1 MFQAGPASA
10 RRRMSPATAGPKNLH
25 PGSSNG
31 HTPSR
36 VTSKTSRTSRQRK
49 IAVKDPLEELIPWLR
64 TASPFDAALG
74 TPALPDLSA
83 LPGLSVLPWDY
94 PWPHQSPLKRSVSS
108 KPPTFSSSEPSG
120 ASGGLLSRYAQ
131 PPEDPWSRAARS
143 LGDHS
148 PHPISSG
155 LPLAFPPPMAYPD
168 LPKYW
173 DAPPAPWSART
184 RPDHG
189 LDFLPEPPA
198 QNYPTRFT
206 NTAQT
211 FSEPRAASSSNAPVS
226 STNAA
231 PAWPVHEF
239 DLTQDALR
247 AGAEKT
253 GRWGRRAPV
262 PYPAPIPPSPE
273 HVESAQY
280 WRAGPGPSAASE
292 QPVNGFYLSPV
303 GKAPS
308 WEQVAPTATPWSVSP
323 KLPSPTSW
331 GEVSSGVECYTSGG
345 NLHCITPGGRRFT
358 VPAEGL
364 PDGLRIAPGD
374 PDFHYYSTSVGPQP
388 GNLRRPMP
396 GVINDPTPA
405 LRSMV
410 RPATPEGTENP
421 AAPWYAQLLGTLAP
435 SALNPLSGSPSWP
448 VRSYTTTDQNGTPL
462 VVNVTQPGHPLYPGV
477 VVRYGTT
484 SPSGAMIHNEGSGLA
499 VEQGPRSWIPRD
511 VRDWA
516 ADHVWRG
523 QSEDILKGG
532 RRHQPRELPLGR

>member
-1 MFQAGPASA
+1 M
-10 RRRMSPATAGPKNLH
+10 N
-25 PGSSNG
+25 
-31 HTPSR
+31 
-36 VTSKTSRTSRQRK
+36 SRQDEFTPYWLQT
-49 IAVKDPLEELIPWLR
+49 AMPSSENGEMPGQPVMFPWE
-64 TASPFDAALG
+64 
-74 TPALPDLSA
+74 
-83 LPGLSVLPWDY
+83 Y
-94 PWPHQSPLKRSVSS
+94 PWPHTAPQTMWPASN
-108 KPPTFSSSEPSG
+108 PSG
-120 ASGGLLSRYAQ
+120 
-131 PPEDPWSRAARS
+131 
-143 LGDHS
+143 
-148 PHPISSG
+148 SSA
-155 LPLAFPPPMAYPD
+155 LPLALPSSPHKGADAIAREEHQGVDARLDGLPRDALTLRGLMPGNLDPSSLYWPQTATPTGVSSAFPASPPTDQPWEW
-168 LPKYW
+168 PRQG
-173 DAPPAPWSART
+173 PAS
-184 RPDHG
+184 
-189 LDFLPEPPA
+189 PA

-231 PAWPVHEF
+231 PSWPAYEF

-247 AGAEKT
+247 AGAEKI
-253 GRWGRRAPV
+253 GRRGRPQRVEDARERALGALKDARERAYAPI
-262 PYPAPIPPSPE
+262 PTPAPIPSSPE

-280 WRAGPGPSAASE
+280 WGAGPGPSAASE

-308 WEQVAPTATPWSVSP
+308 WEQVVPTATPWSVSP

-331 GEVSSGVECYTSGG
+331 GDVGSGVECDSSGG

-435 SALNPLSGSPSWP
+435 AALNPLSGSPSWP
-448 VRSYTTTDQNGTPL
+448 VRSYTTADQNGTPL

-477 VVRYGTT
+477 VARYGTT

-499 VEQGPRSWIPRD
+499 VEQGPRSWIS
-511 VRDWA
+511 A
-516 ADHVWRG
+516 G
-523 QSEDILKGG
+523 CS
-532 RRHQPRELPLGR
+532 